1 MKLAVIKI
9 RGNVKVKGNI
19 VDTMK
24 LMNLTRINH
33 CVLIED
39 TNENKGML
47 QKAKDYI
54 TMGTIDESTLINLI
68 EKRGKF
74 AGDVKV
80 TEEELQKRKLPKIKE
95 IAKQVLEGKNLKE
108 FKIKRVF
115 RLSPPKKGH
124 NSTKKSFTNGG
135 ALGNR
140 KEKINELILKMI

>member
-1 MKLAVIKI
+1 MKLAVIKV
-9 RGNVKVKGNI
+9 RGNVKVKGDI

-39 TNENKGML
+39 TSENKGMI

-54 TMGTIDESTLINLI
+54 TWGVIDETTLTRLI

-74 AGDVKV
+74 SGDAKV
-80 TEEELQKRKLPKIKE
+80 TEKELEKQKLPKINE
-95 IAKQVLEGKNLKE
+95 IAKQVLEGKNFKE

-115 RLSPPKKGH
+115 RLSPPKKGYR
-124 NSTKKSFTNGG
+124 STKKPFVTGG

-140 KEKINELILKMI
+140 NEKINEIILKMI